1 LIPQPEIKQDDILL
15 STIRHG
21 LTELNRSKR
30 TGGRTDAPLIPEGRA
45 QAAEAH
51 TTFDGTP
58 FDAAYSSSLSRA
70 IETAWIV
77 AGSAPPELI
86 VDDLCIERS
95 FGRMEGLTRA
105 EIVERL
111 PEVKYV
117 PIGHVHYSLNPP
129 DGETFELVQARARQ
143 FLWKIGKQ
151 QRGRRVL
158 VFSHQN
164 FLQQLHAVLRDED
177 PMQALAYDI
186 LNCELN
192 QFHLGANGRL
202 LAHQSIQLCNAAS
215 AHPSF

>member
-1 LIPQPEIKQDDILL
+1 LIPQPEIKPDEILL

-45 QAAEAH
+45 QATEARRI
-51 TTFDGTP
+51 FAGTP
-58 FDAAYSSSLSRA
+58 FDAAYASSLSRA

-77 AGSAPPELI
+77 ARVAPPDVI

-111 PEVKYV
+111 PEVKYI

-129 DGETFELVQARARQ
+129 EGETFEFVQARARQ
-143 FLWKIGKQ
+143 FLWKISKQ

-164 FLQQLHAVLRDED
+164 FLQQLHAVIRDED
-177 PMQALAYDI
+177 PMRALAYDI

-192 QFHLGANGRL
+192 QFHLGADGRL
-202 LAHQSIQLCNAAS
+202 LAQQSIQMVQAAG

>member
-1 LIPQPEIKQDDILL
+1 MIPQPDLKSNETLL

-30 TGGRTDAPLIPEGRA
+30 TGGRTDAPLVPEGRQ
-45 QAAEAH
+45 QAAEARAV
-51 TTFDGTP
+51 FMGTP

-70 IETAWIV
+70 IETAQIV
-77 AGSAPPELI
+77 AGVEPPRLI
-86 VDDLCIERS
+86 IDDLCIERS
-95 FGRMEGLTRA
+95 FGKMEGLSRA

-111 PEVKYV
+111 PEVKYI

-143 FLWKIGKQ
+143 FLWKIMQQ
-151 QRGRRVL
+151 QRGRHVL

-164 FLQQLHAVLRDED
+164 FLQQLHAVLHDED
-177 PMQALAYDI
+177 PFQALAHDI

-192 QFHLGANGRL
+192 QFHIGADGRL
-202 LAHQSIQLCNAAS
+202 VSHQSIQLVRAAS